1 MYWTTHLVNERL
13 QREQANAFRARL
25 LATRHEDESTP
36 DNKNSREPAPKPT
49 KRRLLRGSWFPG
61 RAITVQA

>member
-25 LATRHEDESTP
+25 LATRHQDDTDASTP
-36 DNKNSREPAPKPT
+36 DKKDEREPALSQP
-49 KRRLLRGSWFPG
+49 KRR
-61 RAITVQA
+61 